1 MNTHIACTNQGIA
14 VAETRKRSDAGLTI
28 AEILITLLV
37 LSVGLVLITSA
48 LPVALKNTA
57 ATDESAYAQI
67 IASNYISVLRALP
80 CNATSSNL
88 ADGVKTAFFSAGYTF
103 ASGTTPTIT
112 QVVPSL
118 LYEPDNSSYDSLSS
132 FRDATFPSGNF
143 FVYISY
149 APTISAPNARAYN
162 VSVRREGGVWI
173 SFPFIRCEY

>member
-67 IASNYISVLRALP
+67 IASNYISVLRALS
-80 CNATSSNL
+80 CNADSSNL
-88 ADGVKTAFFSAGYTF
+88 ADALSKAGYTF

-118 LYEPDNSSYDSLSS
+118 LYEPDSSSYSSSSS

-162 VSVRREGGVWI
+162 VSVRRQGGVWI